1 MRVVWN
7 YDLAC
12 CQNKYKLGLNQQIN
26 SEL

>member
-12 CQNKYKLGLNQQIN
+12 CQNKYK
-26 SEL
+26 